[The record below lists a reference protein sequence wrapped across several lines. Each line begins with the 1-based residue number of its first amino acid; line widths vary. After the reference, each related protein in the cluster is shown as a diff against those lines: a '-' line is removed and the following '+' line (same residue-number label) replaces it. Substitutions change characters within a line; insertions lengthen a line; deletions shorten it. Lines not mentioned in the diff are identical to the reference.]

1 MSESNKKEV
10 LTLLLSSDS
19 TNLNAFQKQK
29 IIDSAYA
36 KIAYFT
42 NDSTKRNLA
51 FKIADR
57 YYNCNRIASYY
68 KTSKIALK
76 LSEKDN
82 DKGHTANALRYIG
95 DYFEIKSISDSAF
108 YFYNKSNK
116 LFVEINDD
124 ANAGR
129 TNMYKATILYRSGS
143 YDEAQIEY
151 IKALK
156 LVLKVKNT
164 SLLHECYELIGWCEI
179 ELHDYKNAIKYFNL
193 SLKTIDKL
201 KSEKFSKKGIRI
213 YYSTTYNG
221 FGNVYAREEQ
231 YPKAITMYKKGLALP
246 NIKNDSPEYSAK
258 LLNNLGY
265 AELKLKNNSNKVGN
279 YLFESLRLREKY
291 NLDISIPASKMNI
304 AEYYLFKQDTLK
316 AVTTLKEGLQLAK
329 KNKSSFDI
337 LNSLK
342 LLTLN
347 DKKNKNKYANL
358 YFKVD
363 DSIKVSQTA
372 IRNKFSRILFE
383 TDQVEKQNVDL
394 SEKYKNNILLSIF
407 GGLILIIII
416 IIARIRFKNKQI
428 KFNKEQQKSGEQIYQ
443 LMINQQKDNE
453 LAREEERN
461 RIAMEL
467 HDGIVNSIFTTR
479 FNLMKLKTDDQQ
491 QQQTLISE
499 LEDTEAEI
507 RRVSHDLKQNLQFED
522 NNLPE
527 LITKLVANQ
536 KNKFDTVFDLT
547 IDKVID
553 WSAIK
558 SVDKVHIFRILQES
572 IQNINKYSNAKKC
585 LIMILKMDQHLII
598 RIWDDGVG
606 FNIKRTKKG
615 IGLKNITDRCRQMNA
630 ELKITSVA
638 NEGTKIEVVL

>member
-1 MSESNKKEV
+1 MH
-10 LTLLLSSDS
+10 L
-19 TNLNAFQKQK
+19 KQ
-29 IIDSAYA
+29 
-36 KIAYFT
+36 
-42 NDSTKRNLA
+42 
-51 FKIADR
+51 
-57 YYNCNRIASYY
+57 
-68 KTSKIALK
+68 
-76 LSEKDN
+76 
-82 DKGHTANALRYIG
+82 
-95 DYFEIKSISDSAF
+95 
-108 YFYNKSNK
+108 
-116 LFVEINDD
+116 
-124 ANAGR
+124 
-129 TNMYKATILYRSGS
+129 
-143 YDEAQIEY
+143 
-151 IKALK
+151 
-156 LVLKVKNT
+156 
-164 SLLHECYELIGWCEI
+164 
-179 ELHDYKNAIKYFNL
+179 
-193 SLKTIDKL
+193 
-201 KSEKFSKKGIRI
+201 
-213 YYSTTYNG
+213 
-221 FGNVYAREEQ
+221 
-231 YPKAITMYKKGLALP
+231 
-246 NIKNDSPEYSAK
+246 
-258 LLNNLGY
+258 
-265 AELKLKNNSNKVGN
+265 
-279 YLFESLRLREKY
+279 
-291 NLDISIPASKMNI
+291 
-304 AEYYLFKQDTLK
+304 
-316 AVTTLKEGLQLAK
+316 K
-329 KNKSSFDI
+329 KNKSSFDV
-337 LNSLK
+337 LNALK

-347 DKKNKNKYANL
+347 DKKNKNIYANL

-363 DSIKVSQTA
+363 DSIKVSQTD

-507 RRVSHDLKQNLQFED
+507 RRVSHDLKQNLLFED

-527 LITKLVANQ
+527 LIAKLVSNQ
-536 KNKFDTVFDLT
+536 KNEFNTVFDLT

-572 IQNINKYSNAKKC
+572 IQNINKYSNAKNC
-585 LIMILKMDQHLII
+585 LIMILKMDKNIII
-598 RIWDDGVG
+598 RIWDNGIG
-606 FNIKRTKKG
+606 FNVKRAKKG
-615 IGLKNITDRCRQMNA
+615 IGLKNITDRCQQMNA